1 MLWYF
6 VVSFLSE
13 IIEGFAGFGSTA
25 VALPFLALFMDVGE
39 SIALL
44 GVNALVVAALLT
56 ATQFKKVNW
65 KEVLKIT
72 LLVVPLL
79 PVGVLAFGALSR
91 YQSALKIALGL
102 VITLVGL
109 YYCYFGFVKKS
120 EPKPLS
126 KPLQI
131 SALLCGAMV
140 QGMFSTGGALI
151 TLYASER
158 MRDKGEFRATMS
170 AMWLVVNAVAIPL
183 RAIFLQAYQ
192 KNVWIS
198 AAKALP
204 FVIGGVLLGMLFHK
218 RIDNQGFRKAVYVIL
233 LAGGVVSTVY
243 TLAYSL

>member
-25 VALPFLALFMDVGE
+25 VALPFLSLFMDVGE
-39 SIALL
+39 SVALL
-44 GVNALVVAALLT
+44 GVNAFVVAIVLT
-56 ATQFKKVNW
+56 ATQFKKINW
-65 KEVLKIT
+65 KEFLKIT

-79 PVGVLAFGALSR
+79 PLGVLAFGALSR

-109 YYCYFGFVKKS
+109 NYCYFGFVKKS

-126 KPLQI
+126 KSLQI
-131 SALLCGAMV
+131 AALVGGAVV

-170 AMWLVVNAVAIPL
+170 AMWLAVNAVAIPL
-183 RAIFLQAYQ
+183 RVIFLNSYQ
-192 KNVWIS
+192 KTVWIG

-204 FVIGGVLLGMLFHK
+204 FVLGGVFLGMLLHK
-218 RIDNQGFRKAVYVIL
+218 IIENQAFRKAVYVIL
-233 LAGGVVSTVY
+233 LAGGVVSTAY
-243 TLAYSL
+243 TLASIL